1 MTPLGGMSGRW
12 VDRWNAY
19 WFPVTGTRDLALCR
33 VIAVAAQLFWF
44 FPSFHEQLNLVSK
57 NSSFIDPQVFI
68 RVIAAAVPRELL
80 FTPAAFRVIH
90 AVTIA
95 AGLAALIGL
104 LTRASLF
111 VFALGIWFFVAHL
124 YSYADVHH
132 ESALFL
138 IFLLLLAFAPC
149 DRHLS
154 VDAVLRRKRA
164 GSHRDD
170 RSDMALWPL
179 RLAHVLLAMTYFSA
193 GASKLIS
200 GGMAWMNGYTLE
212 NYVFGDAVTRGFPFG
227 IWLAQ
232 HHTLSILLSVF
243 TIVFELGFF
252 VSLLVPRLAPLI
264 LLTGI
269 FFHIGLY
276 AAAGHDFFPHMV
288 LLFLCLMFLDPSWWR
303 SAPAW
308 RLGLGRTAGALQAT
322 G

>member
-1 MTPLGGMSGRW
+1 MTAATGNVRGWG
-12 VDRWNAY
+12 DRWNAY

-33 VIAVAAQLFWF
+33 IIAVAAQLFWY

-68 RVIAAAVPRELL
+68 RIIAAVVPRNLL
-80 FTPAAFRVIH
+80 FTPSAFAVIH

-95 AGLAALIGL
+95 AGVAALIGL
-104 LTRASLF
+104 LTRVSLF
-111 VFALGIWFFVAHL
+111 VFALGIWFFIAHL

-138 IFLLLLAFAPC
+138 IFLLLLAFTPC

-154 VDAVLRRKRA
+154 VDAILRRQRA
-164 GSHRDD
+164 GGRRDD
-170 RSDMALWPL
+170 RSDMAVWPL

-200 GGMAWMNGYTLE
+200 GGLAWMNGYTLE
-212 NYVFGDAVTRGFPFG
+212 NYVFADAMTRGFPFG
-227 IWLAQ
+227 VWLAQ

-243 TIVFELGFF
+243 TIVFELGFC
-252 VSLLVPRLAPLI
+252 VSLLLPRLAPLVF
-264 LLTGI
+264 LTGI

-308 RLGLGRTAGALQAT
+308 KLGLGRPPGAVPAG